1 MVSEILFS
9 ILSHRMQVKKTTFFT
24 SNFSY
29 EKLGKEF
36 TKGPD
41 VSLFKAKRL
50 MERIEVLSFP
60 ILLTGNN

>member
-1 MVSEILFS
+1 
-9 ILSHRMQVKKTTFFT
+9 MQVKKTTFFT